1 MKKYVESDI
10 AVAILNWNGQNLLK
24 KFLPSIQKNSGEAKV
39 YIIDNASSDDS
50 VAYIKDNFPSIE
62 IIQLSQNLGYA
73 GGYNEGIKQIPEAIV
88 CCLNSDVEVGA
99 NWLLPILESF
109 NKEDSTAVVQPK
121 ILDYHKKDTLEYAG
135 AAGGFIDSYGYPFC
149 RGRVFDWID
158 KDRAEY
164 SNTMEVFWASGA
176 CFFIRKDY
184 FISLGGFDPEFFA
197 HMEEID
203 LCWRAFNLNYK
214 VIYQGRSEV
223 FHIGG
228 STLKNS
234 SPKKTFLNFRNS
246 LFAITKNTPSP
257 FKLVLIRLVLD
268 GVAGCRFLLKLQ
280 LQHLL
285 AILHA
290 HLSFYSKL
298 PYILK
303 ERKKIPKK
311 RRDYFKVKSIV
322 WSYFISKKTVY

>member
-1 MKKYVESDI
+1 
-10 AVAILNWNGQNLLK
+10 
-24 KFLPSIQKNSGEAKV
+24 
-39 YIIDNASSDDS
+39 
-50 VAYIKDNFPSIE
+50 
-62 IIQLSQNLGYA
+62 
-73 GGYNEGIKQIPEAIV
+73 
-88 CCLNSDVEVGA
+88 
-99 NWLLPILESF
+99 
-109 NKEDSTAVVQPK
+109 
-121 ILDYHKKDTLEYAG
+121 
-135 AAGGFIDSYGYPFC
+135 
-149 RGRVFDWID
+149 
-158 KDRAEY
+158 
-164 SNTMEVFWASGA
+164 MEVFWASGA

-246 LFAITKNTPSP
+246 LLAITKNTPSP